1 MSYPAFV
8 YNVMLSSP
16 SDAEKERILL
26 RVCINR
32 WNDSNAAHN
41 EMVLLPLD
49 CTNNVPCVSGGVD
62 DPRAQAVVNKYI
74 VEPSDWLVV
83 VFKNTFGSP
92 TGREDSGTIEEIKV
106 FRQTKPQ
113 NPISVYFYEASQD
126 EKVRQYKAEFFG
138 FWKEYK
144 DEADLEKKF
153 SNELSQVVFNDK
165 CFQKK
170 LTESRQRIEERAQIL
185 LMRVAK
191 DTKNLVMVSRLTAQE
206 LIIVTD
212 GMECIGYERAFELL
226 CKRRHLEK
234 EDPKGEL
241 FKLTE
246 LGRQEVEALK
256 NFPAL

>member
-16 SDAEKERILL
+16 SDAEKERALL
-26 RVCINR
+26 RSCVNR

-49 CTNNVPCVSGGVD
+49 CTNNVPCVSAGAD
-62 DPRAQAVVNKYI
+62 DPRGQAVVNKYI

-113 NPISVYFYEASQD
+113 NPVSVYFYESTQD
-126 EKVRQYKAEFFG
+126 EKVKQYKTEFFG

-170 LTESRQRIEERAQIL
+170 LAESRQRTEERAQIL
-185 LMRVAK
+185 LMRVAV
-191 DTKNLVMVSRLTAQE
+191 DTNNLIAVSRLTAQE
-206 LIIVTD
+206 LIIATN
-212 GMECIGYERAFELL
+212 GLECVGYERAFELL
-226 CKRRHLEK
+226 CKRGHLEK
-234 EDPKGEL
+234 VDPKGET
-241 FKLTE
+241 FRLTDP
-246 LGRQEVEALK
+246 GRREVESFK
-256 NFPAL
+256 NSSTP